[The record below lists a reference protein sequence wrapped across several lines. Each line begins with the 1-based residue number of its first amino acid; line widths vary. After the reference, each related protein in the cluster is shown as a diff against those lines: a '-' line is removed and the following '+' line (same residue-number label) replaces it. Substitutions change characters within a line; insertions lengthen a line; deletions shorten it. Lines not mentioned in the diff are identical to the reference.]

1 MKSTVCTL
9 TILLLSIF
17 CYTTYSNYAAAQ
29 DYTKWG
35 LPQGAKARL
44 GKGMLIGNIALSPDG
59 SQLAVCTTIGVWIC
73 DTDTGKEQHLFNKH
87 ADNWGRCV
95 TYSPDGST
103 IAVGIDRSDNE
114 TLRLI
119 NANNGELIAIFKA
132 DYGSVRSVAFSAD
145 GKTLVSG
152 GNPYIRAWNI
162 ATKEQIAENVHPWGE
177 VNSIAFSPDGNTIAS
192 TDDRNVLLWD
202 AATGERKATLS
213 GHIAHGPGHVHS
225 VAFSPDGKTV
235 ASSGKDKTVILW
247 DVETES
253 IHRVLTGHRDE
264 VLSVAF
270 SPDGQT
276 IVSSSKNKIIRLWNA
291 STGRVKAALSGHKGA
306 IKSVV
311 FSPDGKII
319 ASASEEDGTVKLWD
333 VKTRKVKHTFDG
345 FMSSIHDIGYSPD
358 GKIIATDH
366 DEKFL
371 CLWDAQSG
379 HLISKILSNESDS
392 LAFSPDGK
400 TIIVGRIDG
409 LGLWNVDTKLM
420 NQCVSQKKG

>member
-17 CYTTYSNYAAAQ
+17 CFTTCSNYAAAQ

-87 ADNWGRCV
+87 ADKWVRCV
-95 TYSPDGST
+95 AYSPDGSI
-103 IAVGIDRSDNE
+103 IAVGVGGSDNKN
-114 TLRLI
+114 LYLI
-119 NANNGELIAIFKA
+119 DATTGELITRLNE
-132 DYGSVRSVAFSAD
+132 DYGSVRSVAFSLN
-145 GKTLVSG
+145 GNTLVSG
-152 GNPYIRAWNI
+152 GNHYIRVWNLK
-162 ATKEQIAENVHPWGE
+162 TKEEIANNVHPWGE
-177 VNSIAFSPDGNTIAS
+177 VDSIAFSPDGNTITSA
-192 TDDRNVLLWD
+192 DDRNVLLWD

-247 DVETES
+247 DVATES

-311 FSPDGKII
+311 FSADGNTI

-379 HLISKILSNESDS
+379 HLVSKLLSNESDS

-400 TIIVGRIDG
+400 NYHCGQNRWVRTVECRHKN
-409 LGLWNVDTKLM
+409 L
-420 NQCVSQKKG
+420 